1 MKRYRLAEDRLRGIV
16 YNAVKGVLKEAA
28 EPEEEEY
35 YGEYD
40 EPSPSGNDAIEKWN
54 YWCANY
60 QPDFI
65 ERAWAHDKNL
75 AKHLRGK
82 FDDYYDSVGPYGVML
97 KFYLNL
103 SGKNQAIL
111 ADYVMNNFEG

>member
-1 MKRYRLAEDRLRGIV
+1 MRRNRLAEDRLRGIV

-28 EPEEEEY
+28 EPEEEY

-103 SGKNQAIL
+103 SGNNQAIL

>member
-1 MKRYRLAEDRLRGIV
+1 MRRNRLTENRLRGIIAG
-16 YNAVKGVLKEAA
+16 AVRNVLKEAA
-28 EPEEEEY
+28 EPEEEY
-35 YGEYD
+35 YGDYD
-40 EPSPSGNDAIEKWN
+40 EPSPSGNEAINKWN

-60 QPDFI
+60 HPDFI

-75 AKHLRGK
+75 ARHLRNK
-82 FDDYYDSVGPYGVML
+82 FDDYYDAVGAYGVML

-103 SGKNQAIL
+103 SASNQAIL